1 MIECGCST
9 CITQRVAQIK
19 APPEREPMEEEN
31 EILIRVR
38 AIKYATEYLENNEN
52 LVAIKIFDIHDD
64 SKLGIRIDKK
74 EEIFSTKTFFVL
86 SKFKYR
92 NDTGDWW
99 NPYRQNKV
107 IGITKK
113 GGWIPLVDGIILP
126 N

>member
-1 MIECGCST
+1 MTT
-9 CITQRVAQIK
+9 CPCYDCQRRAARLK
-19 APPEREPMEEEN
+19 APPGKELMEEN
-31 EILIRVR
+31 EILVRVR
-38 AIKYATEYLENNEN
+38 AIAYATKYLENNEN
-52 LVAIKIFDIHDD
+52 LVAIKIFDLSDA